1 MILFFEIL
9 YFELAMEKS
18 KDYKDKIDDTIK
30 GKINEYYKNKSGQL
44 LTKERLSNTIIKF
57 LLNIKMNENNGKTG
71 LIEMNDNLFD
81 YLNNQ
86 YLWSNDFCQDSR
98 FTKECGEYKELNIL
112 VKNAYDFYCDISVDS
127 KAKFDKEKNEILD
140 KIRIAETEK
149 IKKEKEKEREK
160 EIKKVIEKESETDGD
175 SQENNFGG
183 DPDEADMG
191 DLDAY

>member
-30 GKINEYYKNKSGQL
+30 GKINECYKNKNSQL

-86 YLWSNDFCQDSR
+86 YLWSNDIYQDSR
-98 FTKECGEYKELNIL
+98 FNKECGEYKELYIL
-112 VKNAYDFYCDISVDS
+112 VKNVYDFYCEISIDS
-127 KAKFDKEKNEILD
+127 KEKFDKEKNAILD

-160 EIKKVIEKESETDGD
+160 EIKKVIEKENETVGN
-175 SQENNFGG
+175 SQENNGG
-183 DPDEADMG
+183 EDFDEADMD
-191 DLDAY
+191 DLDAF